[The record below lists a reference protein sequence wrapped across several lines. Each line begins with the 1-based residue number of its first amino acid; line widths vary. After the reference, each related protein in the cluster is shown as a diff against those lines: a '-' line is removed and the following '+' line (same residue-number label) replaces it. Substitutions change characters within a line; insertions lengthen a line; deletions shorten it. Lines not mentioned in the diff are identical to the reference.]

1 MRDRVLKNRGTS
13 IIQKSVAEI
22 PIGNCHLPFG
32 DCKWQFAYSKL
43 PIAICH
49 LAIAYFY
56 LLIAYCRLPIAVCP
70 LPFAYCPLP
79 FAYCKLPIA
88 NCRLPIANCLLLFA
102 RCLLPIAF
110 CLFLFN
116 CKKNNDNENLAGPD
130 EYYTCSMDP
139 QVIENKAG
147 NCPICHMKL
156 IKVKKNTL
164 KMGQIKLSTQQIR
177 LANISYDTLHVQMLA
192 KEINLTGNVMIDQN
206 NSEAISSKIPG
217 RIDKLIIKNI
227 GDYIKKGQL
236 LYEIYS
242 EELNAAEEEYLI
254 ATQKENIASADKK
267 LTSQFS
273 SAAKNK
279 LLLYGMNER
288 QINQIKTAKKI
299 IKTVP
304 VYAASSGYVNELSI
318 AEGNYISTGTTLFR
332 IASLTSLWVEAQ
344 VYLPYLYYIKP
355 GTIARFTIP
364 SAGLESFI
372 GKVIFIAPQVQS
384 PERFVLAR
392 FKITNSTQQIKPGSL
407 ANIIITTEKK
417 KALVLP
423 IEAIIQDSKGANVW
437 VKNTDSV
444 FENKMIKIGM
454 QNSRQVEILE
464 GLKEGEIVVVSGAY
478 LLNSEYIFKKG
489 ANPMEG
495 HKDMPGMKM

>member
-1 MRDRVLKNRGTS
+1 MKNKVINDKGTS
-13 IIQKSVAEI
+13 IIQKPVAEMQFA
-22 PIGNCHLPFG
+22 NCHSQISNWKLP
-32 DCKWQFAYSKL
+32 FAYSKL

-49 LAIAYFY
+49 LAIAYCL
-56 LLIAYCRLPIAVCP
+56 LLIAYCLLPIAH
-70 LPFAYCPLP
+70 
-79 FAYCKLPIA
+79 
-88 NCRLPIANCLLLFA
+88 CRLPIAN
-102 RCLLPIAF
+102 CLLPIAF

-116 CKKNNDNENLAGPD
+116 CKKNTDNENLAGPD

-164 KMGQIKLSTQQIR
+164 KSGQIKLSTQQIK

-192 KEINLTGNVMIDQN
+192 KEINLTGNVMVDQN
-206 NSEAISSKIPG
+206 YSNVISARIPG
-217 RIDKLIIKNI
+217 RIDKLYVKNI
-227 GDYIKKGQL
+227 GDYIQKDQL
-236 LYEIYS
+236 IYEIYS

-273 SAAKNK
+273 SSAKNK
-279 LLLYGMNER
+279 LLLYGLSER
-288 QINQIKTAKKI
+288 QINQIKTTKQI
-299 IKTVP
+299 LKTVG
-304 VYAASSGYVNELSI
+304 VYSASSGYVNELSI
-318 AEGNYISTGTTLFR
+318 SEGNYISTGTTLFR
-332 IASLTSLWVEAQ
+332 IASLTTLWVEAQ
-344 VYLPYLYYIKP
+344 VYLPYLDYIKP
-355 GTIARFTIP
+355 GTVARFTIP
-364 SAGLESFI
+364 SASLESFT

-392 FKITNSTQQIKPGSL
+392 FKITNPTQHIKPGSL
-407 ANIIITTEKK
+407 ANIIITTAKK

-423 IEAIIQDSKGANVW
+423 IAAIIQDSKGANVW
-437 VKNTDSV
+437 VKNTDGV

-464 GLKEGEIVVVSGAY
+464 GLNEGEIVVVSGAY

-495 HKDMPGMKM
+495 HKEMPGMKM